1 MLYYKS
7 SFEVPRIDACS
18 VYSELCNVYSHVQRF
33 PGLNGPKSHRVHAT
47 HSAQRLISEMEKFKM
62 LTNVAIVVLLLDV
75 CRVSMATV
83 GQKKTY
89 IVHMAKSQM
98 PASYD
103 DHTNWY
109 DSSLKSVS
117 DSAEML
123 YTYNL
128 VAHGFSTRLSAEE
141 ARSLESRPG
150 ILSVLP
156 ELRYELHTT
165 RTPEFLGLDKN
176 ADLFPEY
183 SVTDLNYPSFAVAFQ
198 TEQVGGSGSGGTS
211 VVKYTRT
218 LTNVGSAATYKAS
231 VLSESES
238 VKISVEPES
247 LSFSQVNEKKSYTVT
262 FSAGSMPSSTNV
274 FGRIEWSA
282 GKQTVGSP
290 IAISWT

>member
-1 MLYYKS
+1 
-7 SFEVPRIDACS
+7 
-18 VYSELCNVYSHVQRF
+18 
-33 PGLNGPKSHRVHAT
+33 
-47 HSAQRLISEMEKFKM
+47 MEKFKM
-62 LTNVAIVVLLLDV
+62 LTNVAIVVLLLGV

-103 DHTNWY
+103 DHTHWY

-128 VAHGFSTRLSAEE
+128 VAHGFSTRLSTEE

-176 ADLFPEY
+176 ADLFPE
-183 SVTDLNYPSFAVAFQ
+183 
-198 TEQVGGSGSGGTS
+198 QVGGSSSSGATS

-231 VLSESES
+231 VSSESES

-274 FGRIEWSA
+274 FGRIEWSD

-290 IAISWT
+290 IAISWTSGVSEAGFKPLMLLSEGENMKNPGMWGDVFLLSVQVSSQLYLDKI